1 MPRFY
6 YFFESADTEAPLV
19 LPPEAVHHAMRV
31 LRMRQGDAVEVF
43 NGKGCAVKGTIRF
56 ATDFA
61 EVIPQEVIMQ
71 PRGLKLVLMQ
81 ALVANEKM
89 DWIIEKACELGYA
102 EIAVFPSERGE
113 VRLTC
118 EKAVKRVERWNKIAV
133 SACQQC
139 GENYLSNIRFC
150 SSLKDAAA
158 HTEGLKFV
166 LSPIGKTYDSPDTPT
181 AVTFAVG
188 PEGGLSPKEINTLIE
203 SGFYSCKLGNRVL
216 RTETA
221 ALAAA
226 SFAQTLWGDFR

>member
-1 MPRFY
+1 MRIPVILPTLNPYRNQPFSRKTLLIFLNNPTIALSFCFSLKALLTKHAPLLL
-6 YFFESADTEAPLV
+6 FFESADTEAPLV

-118 EKAVKRVERWNKIAV
+118 EK
-133 SACQQC
+133 Q
-139 GENYLSNIRFC
+139 
-150 SSLKDAAA
+150 
-158 HTEGLKFV
+158 
-166 LSPIGKTYDSPDTPT
+166 
-181 AVTFAVG
+181 
-188 PEGGLSPKEINTLIE
+188 
-203 SGFYSCKLGNRVL
+203 
-216 RTETA
+216 
-221 ALAAA
+221 
-226 SFAQTLWGDFR
+226 

>member
-102 EIAVFPSERGE
+102 EIAVFSVRARRSALDLRKSSE
-113 VRLTC
+113 
-118 EKAVKRVERWNKIAV
+118 
-133 SACQQC
+133 
-139 GENYLSNIRFC
+139 
-150 SSLKDAAA
+150 
-158 HTEGLKFV
+158 
-166 LSPIGKTYDSPDTPT
+166 
-181 AVTFAVG
+181 
-188 PEGGLSPKEINTLIE
+188 
-203 SGFYSCKLGNRVL
+203 
-216 RTETA
+216 
-221 ALAAA
+221 A
-226 SFAQTLWGDFR
+226 S

>member
-113 VRLTC
+113 VRLSVGTKLPSLRVNNA
-118 EKAVKRVERWNKIAV
+118 EKTIFRIFGSAAV
-133 SACQQC
+133 
-139 GENYLSNIRFC
+139 
-150 SSLKDAAA
+150 
-158 HTEGLKFV
+158 
-166 LSPIGKTYDSPDTPT
+166 
-181 AVTFAVG
+181 
-188 PEGGLSPKEINTLIE
+188 
-203 SGFYSCKLGNRVL
+203 
-216 RTETA
+216 
-221 ALAAA
+221 
-226 SFAQTLWGDFR
+226 

>member
-6 YFFESADTEAPLV
+6 YFFNSADTEAPLV

-31 LRMRQGDAVEVF
+31 LRMRQGDPVEVF
-43 NGKGCAVKGTIRF
+43 NGEGCVVKGTIRF

-61 EVIPQEVIMQ
+61 EVMPEEVVMQ
-71 PRGLKLVLMQ
+71 PRGLRLILMQ

-102 EIAVFPSERGE
+102 EIAVFPAERGE
-113 VRLTC
+113 VRLTD

-139 GENYLSNIRFC
+139 GENYLPNIRFF
-150 SSLKDAAA
+150 SNLKEAVTVA
-158 HTEGLKFV
+158 EGLKFV
-166 LSPIGKTYDSPDTPT
+166 LCPIGKTYDSSNTPT
-181 AVTFAVG
+181 AVTFSVG
-188 PEGGLSPKEINTLIE
+188 PEGGLSPKEVNTLVE
-203 SGFYSCKLGNRVL
+203 RGFYSQKLGNRVL

-221 ALAAA
+221 AIAAA
-226 SFAQTLWGDFR
+226 SFAQTLWGDFH